1 MTMQLKNIFL
11 LTVLVFSGT
20 TVFAQ
25 ITSTFTSNA
34 EGWTTPNDADG
45 TIAYSAT
52 GGNPGGF
59 VFGTPF
65 VFNLAA
71 GSLYV
76 PFNFVAPGTYL
87 GNRSSYYNGTLRY
100 DIQQSTTGT
109 PNQYPE
115 VTIADNLGITLY
127 YFPATPNQPA
137 AAPSW
142 TTFSVTLNN
151 ALGFW
156 KTTNSATGVA
166 ASEAQLLS
174 VLTNLASLQI
184 RGLYRDA
191 NTTNRLDNV
200 TFNPPIVIT
209 TQPVSRVICE
219 GVTTSLATAATG
231 NANITYQW
239 EKQGPAP
246 TFTWSNVAN
255 GGGYSGATTA
265 SLTVNTT
272 GNIGA
277 GVYRCKVSG
286 TAVNDAF
293 TALATIT
300 VNASPTPPATT
311 GNTSCAGANLT
322 LSATGGTA
330 GQYRWYTVA
339 SGGTAIAGQIN
350 SSYTTPILFATTTYY
365 VSINNG
371 TCESARTAVIAAI
384 ITPPAKPIITSSEPI
399 TGGATTL
406 CLNPVILTAPAGF
419 PSYTWSNGQT
429 TQQITT
435 IEPGKYSVVV
445 KEASGCVSVAADTV
459 QVVNST
465 SPLCINNPPAINS
478 ASAITTI
485 GGSVSID
492 LAPLL
497 SDPDN
502 NLNFT
507 SLLIVGNG
515 TSKGGTTSLDGL
527 TLEINYNDLK
537 FAGEDNVTIRI
548 CDLLNVCSEQVL
560 TIEVIGDI
568 NVFNGISPNGDDKN
582 DKWIIEYI
590 DLFPDTQKNRVT
602 IYNRWGDVVWEAS
615 DYDNSSVVFIGHN
628 KNGNELSTGSYFYK
642 IEFTGGRDAITGY
655 LSLKR

>member
-11 LTVLVFSGT
+11 LTVLVFSGA

-399 TGGATTL
+399 TGGVATL
-406 CLNPVILTAPAGF
+406 CLNPVILTAPVGF